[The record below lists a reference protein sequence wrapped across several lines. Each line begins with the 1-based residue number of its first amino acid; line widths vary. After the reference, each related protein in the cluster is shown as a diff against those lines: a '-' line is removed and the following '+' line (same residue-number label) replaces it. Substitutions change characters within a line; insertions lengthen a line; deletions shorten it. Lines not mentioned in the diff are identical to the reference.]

1 MGNFTWELRDC
12 DRDFFRRELES
23 FVPQKVYDMHAHLWR
38 ASDWEGNAPVYA
50 QIAPA
55 EITLEIYREHMGWI
69 LPGRDVHGLHF
80 PFPATIPN
88 DTTRCNEWVSKQIRK
103 DVLARGQLYVQP
115 DDDPARVKT
124 EAKRLGMRG
133 LKPFV
138 GFLQRPDKGNAEIP
152 EYFPEWMAGIAHR
165 EGWTVTLHLQRSRS
179 LADASNLFWISAYCK
194 KYPDMKLILDHSARG
209 FNPWHCIEGLRQ
221 LAKDMPRNLYV
232 DTSANC
238 TPLATMACLKYLG
251 SEHVFY
257 GSDFFCS
264 HIRGTNL
271 PVGDSFLWL
280 EEDMGIYNRITYGKE
295 PVLLG
300 LENLRAVKSA
310 FEMLDLGDRE
320 IENYFWDN
328 AAKLLSL

>member
-23 FVPQKVYDMHAHLWR
+23 FVPPKVYDMHAHLWR

-50 QIAPA
+50 QIAPS
-55 EITLEIYREHMGWI
+55 EITLEVYREHMEWI

-80 PFPATIPN
+80 PFPAIFPN
-88 DTTRCNEWVSKQIRK
+88 NPAPCNEWVGKQIKK
-103 DVLARGQLYVQP
+103 DILARGQLYVRP
-115 DDDPARVKT
+115 DDDPEKVKEET
-124 EAKRLGMRG
+124 KRLRLTGF
-133 LKPFV
+133 KPFA
-138 GFLQRPDKGNAEIP
+138 GFSQRPDKENAEIP

-165 EGWTVTLHLQRSRS
+165 EGWTVTLHLQRNRS
-179 LADASNLFWISAYCK
+179 LADASNLFWINAYCK

-221 LAKDMPRNLYV
+221 LAKDMPGNLYA
-232 DTSANC
+232 DTSVNC
-238 TPLATMACLKYLG
+238 VPLATMACLKYLG
-251 SEHVFY
+251 PEHVLY

-280 EEDMGIYNRITYGKE
+280 EEDMGVHDRIAYRGE
-295 PVLLG
+295 PVLVG

-310 FEMLDLGDRE
+310 FEILNLGDKE
-320 IENYFWDN
+320 IENYFWGN
-328 AAKLLSL
+328 AAKILSL